1 MSDTCLRQSARK
13 LSRALYVVYGSEDLL
28 MEEISLIGQKIGEC
42 TGEDARIIFGVV
54 VTAVGR
60 DPASGGTE
68 GERENGVRVV
78 LVGA

>member
-28 MEEISLIGQKIGEC
+28 MEEINLIGQKIAEC

-54 VTAVGR
+54 A
-60 DPASGGTE
+60 E
-68 GERENGVRVV
+68 GEREDGVRVV